1 MILFRNISE
10 KKNISNFAVVVGI
23 EVGAGLGEPEG
34 VRCCPHHTDRRTPD
48 DTDALR
54 DD

>member
-1 MILFRNISE
+1 ME
-10 KKNISNFAVVVGI
+10 KVVSQLLNFLVVVGV
-23 EVGAGLGEPEG
+23 EAGAGRGEHEG
-34 VRCCPHHTDRRTPD
+34 VRCRPHHTDRRTPD